1 MLSDVTSYIV
11 AAAVIVLG
19 ITCGIAAVR
28 AIFSA
33 AAIAKNLEW
42 VETTLE
48 EAVRQVLSG
57 EDDEDAVIAG
67 LQKIAR
73 FNAPEVRARVF
84 PRIEELRKSSN
95 ANLAREA
102 GWTHEAIV
110 RQVILHRDRR
120 VPGNSSS
127 R

>member
-1 MLSDVTSYIV
+1 MSSEVTSYIV

-19 ITCGIAAVR
+19 VTCGIAGVR
-28 AIFSA
+28 AIVSV

-48 EAVRQVLSG
+48 EAARQVLSG
-57 EDDEDAVIAG
+57 EEDEDAVIAG
-67 LQKIAR
+67 LQKIAQ

-95 ANLAREA
+95 ANLARQA
-102 GWTHEAIV
+102 RWTHEAIV
-110 RQVILHRDRR
+110 RQVILRKDRR
-120 VPGNSSS
+120 APGSSFS